1 MARLYGYGSLS
12 DEEQKQLQEALA
24 PVLLE
29 STSSVPPAADTRTNP
44 SYVVSADLFKTQR
57 MHIGNFP
64 QRESQITLS
73 IVDIQTKALDNATM
87 IHIGGIVTFDAN
99 SINLVG
105 MDFALQFNVNS
116 KTSCTVEFLKIGD
129 ATAANIIGSGTLAEV
144 SMIQIHD
151 PTTLGANITT
161 TVGLDI
167 QDINSAL
174 TNNIAIRTGLGLVQF
189 GEDVTIAG
197 TLGVT
202 GAITGITAEE
212 VGAGTFPSGTFVFQ
226 GALSGITTLDATGN
240 ITTSDSFIS
249 TGGGETGKFFTGSA
263 GATVFAFSGANF
275 DIRAGTGTSAS
286 QNVIRVTSAGV
297 AEFKGPINVDN
308 PDEWLLL
315 TDTLSSGSVDLTFQ
329 NGTTGTGAA
338 GFQIGITTTEQAMLL
353 NYENT
358 DMLFSTNNAERVRIT
373 GAGQVIIGTSAAP
386 SADSQLIIHNATAPT
401 FAFSSP
407 NRALINGSLIGLI
420 EFWADDDSSGE
431 ALELASIIQNI
442 GTGTWDSSSALHQVQ
457 IMLKASADVAPVSVL
472 ICNQDGRVI
481 VPNLTA
487 SSDVQ
492 TGAAKELVSVSDE
505 RLKIGKRPLVQ
516 TVLPLLMEIVPTY
529 FRWKYAPEGGE
540 QLGFLAQ
547 NVAPRFPQAA
557 PKSIARVPDGD
568 IGPEMELYG
577 FNSRAMLAV
586 VVKGM
591 QELNQRLAL
600 LEEAA

>member
-12 DEEQKQLQEALA
+12 DEEQKQLADILA

-73 IVDIQTKALDNATM
+73 IVDVQTKALDDATM
-87 IHIGGIVTFDAN
+87 IHIGGIITFDAN

-129 ATAANIIGSGTLAEV
+129 ASAANIIGSGTLTEV

-174 TNNIAIRTGLGLVQF
+174 TNNFAIRTGLGLVQF

-212 VGAGTFPSGTFVFQ
+212 VGAGTFPSGAFVFQ

-240 ITTSDSFIS
+240 ITTSNSFIS
-249 TGGGETGKFFTGSA
+249 TGGGETGKFLTGSA

-275 DIRAGTGTSAS
+275 DIRAGTGTSAT

-358 DMLFSTNNAERVRIT
+358 DMLFSTNNAERMRIT
-373 GAGQVIIGTSAAP
+373 GGGDVLIGETVADDAKLYVKKGDAGAIDMLSGTVLGLESSGACY
-386 SADSQLIIHNATAPT
+386 IHC
-401 FAFSSP
+401 FSSDASESAIFFGDAGADIRGGILCP
-407 NRALINGSLIGLI
+407 ATNILEFRCGGNTQRMTIGATGI
-420 EFWADDDSSGE
+420 V
-431 ALELASIIQNI
+431 NI
-442 GTGTWDSSSALHQVQ
+442 VQ
-457 IMLKASADVAPVSVL
+457 
-472 ICNQDGRVI
+472 
-481 VPNLTA
+481 LTA

-492 TGAAKELVSVSDE
+492 TDASKNLVSVSDE
-505 RLKIGKRPLVQ
+505 RMKTGKRPL
-516 TVLPLLMEIVPTY
+516 TKAALPLLMEIKPTY
-529 FRWKYAPEGGE
+529 FRYKHEPAGSPS

-547 NVAPRFPQAA
+547 NVHASIPEAA
-557 PKSIARVPDGD
+557 PISEAGD
-568 IGPEMELYG
+568 PGSDEIISDMYG

-586 VVKGM
+586 IVKGI
-591 QELNQRLAL
+591 QELNERLAL